1 MAAKPKMTPE
11 QWADVR
17 AAWEADPRKA
27 LPWLIQELGLP
38 VSAEALRQRSK
49 SEGWAKTPPVSGEH
63 DETGGR
69 PTHYRTEFAAQA
81 KNYCLLGADD
91 ARLAEFFEVTERTI
105 NRWKKEHPEFAEA
118 LRLGKTEADAQVAQS
133 LFQRATGC
141 SHPDVHVSNY
151 QGEITLTPITK
162 HYPPDVQAAT
172 FWLKNRQPHHWKERV
187 EVKAEIKGDLFPPTE
202 VLDAIHAK
210 GLAEAAE
217 REKMLRGRR
226 ERLGIVVEPYSS
238 A

>member
-1 MAAKPKMTPE
+1 MTDKPKVTS
-11 QWADVR
+11 
-17 AAWEADPRKA
+17 
-27 LPWLIQELGLP
+27 
-38 VSAEALRQRSK
+38 VSAE
-49 SEGWAKTPPVSGEH
+49 H
-63 DETGGR
+63 DDGRGR
-69 PTHYRTEFAAQA
+69 PTLYLEEFAAQA

-91 ARLAEFFEVTERTI
+91 ARLAEFFDVTERTI
-105 NRWKKEHPEFAEA
+105 NRWKKAHPAFAEA

-187 EVKAEIKGDLFPPTE
+187 EVKAEIRGDPFPPTE
-202 VLDAIHAK
+202 VLDAIYEKA
-210 GLAEAAE
+210 LAESAE

-226 ERLGIVVEPYSS
+226 ERLGIVPEGSRTDD
-238 A
+238 